1 MSLSSEAITASY
13 PFTQQDIAQAI
24 QVYSACTFDSSA
36 NAKEGTKAIATLRG
50 MRVEIETRRKLLKAG
65 LLEQERAIDGKAAE
79 LTAMIKSVEDPLVA
93 AKRAVEDAKKAA
105 KEAAAAA
112 ARKAETDRVAAE
124 LKAQRDELEAARKAA
139 AAERAALARERIENA
154 SALEQIIRDREELA
168 TLKAKVQRDDRANQ
182 LEKSLAAEA
191 SGPVFIPVPVP
202 RAKTERE
209 PERPAPD
216 PVETAS
222 ARTRIDGAHP
232 GKPLFG
238 KTPDQTT
245 LLVMACAIRDLMAKP
260 WPMRVG
266 AASAAAAAVELALD
280 KLELCAT
287 MLEEA
292 AQ

>member
-24 QVYSACTFDSSA
+24 QVYSACTFDSAS

-124 LKAQRDELEAARKAA
+124 LKAQRDELEATRKAA
-139 AAERAALARERIENA
+139 ASERAQLERERKENA
-154 SALEQIIRDREELA
+154 DLVAQIIRDRQEFAKERAQTTVIVPAPSNNA
-168 TLKAKVQRDDRANQ
+168 TRVLV
-182 LEKSLAAEA
+182 
-191 SGPVFIPVPVP
+191 
-202 RAKTERE
+202 RE
-209 PERPAPD
+209 PVRPAPD
-216 PVETAS
+216 PVEAAS

-232 GKPLFG
+232 DKPLFG

-260 WPMRVG
+260 WPLRVG
-266 AASAAAAAVELALD
+266 AASPAAAAVELALD